1 VIDPRILN
9 AKLVEKAN
17 QYEAANA
24 ISKVEYAR
32 MAAINQN
39 AANALAAILGLKDY
53 FVTQAQLQLSVTQ
66 MLDTSSAI
74 LDQFLKPKTAAK

>member
-1 VIDPRILN
+1 
-9 AKLVEKAN
+9 
-17 QYEAANA
+17 
-24 ISKVEYAR
+24 VEYAR